1 MNKYELHAHTAECDR
16 VAQHSGAEMVRL
28 YADAGYSGMVITDH
42 YFSLFYE
49 WFKDEFCPSDHKS
62 IIDRYLRGYHSA
74 RNEAERIGFSLLCGA
89 EVRFDNTPNDY
100 LIYGLEEDD
109 LYTLPLLNRL
119 KNLPELIS
127 VLPDHA
133 VIVQAHPFREASYID
148 HIRLFPRHV
157 HGVEVYNACRTDF
170 ENAMAK
176 QYAESYGLLE
186 FAGSDNHR
194 AGKQQLLGG
203 MQAQTPV
210 LDEQDFVRRVKSGE
224 ITPFC
229 RTATE

>member
-16 VAQHSGAEMVRL
+16 VALHSGDEMVRL

-119 KNLPELIS
+119 KNLRELLA
-127 VLPDHA
+127 VLPDRA
-133 VIVQAHPFREASYID
+133 VVVQAHPFRDNMTVVSPD
-148 HIRLFPRHV
+148 LLF
-157 HGVEVYNACRTDF
+157 GVEAHNGRTSPF
-170 ENAMAK
+170 RNKMARD
-176 QYAESYGLLE
+176 YAEHYGKVMTS
-186 FAGSDNHR
+186 GSDFHKMKDLAKGGIATPR
-194 AGKQQLLGG
+194 TVTCSAELVELL
-203 MQAQTPV
+203 
-210 LDEQDFVRRVKSGE
+210 KSGDYSLIGE
-224 ITPFC
+224 Q
-229 RTATE
+229 E

>member
-49 WFKDEFCPSDHKS
+49 WFKDEFCPADHKS

-119 KNLPELIS
+119 KNLRELLA
-127 VLPDHA
+127 VLPDRA
-133 VIVQAHPFREASYID
+133 VVVQAHPFRDNMTVVSPD
-148 HIRLFPRHV
+148 LLF
-157 HGVEVYNACRTDF
+157 GVEAHNGRTSPF
-170 ENAMAK
+170 RNKMARD
-176 QYAESYGLLE
+176 YAEHYGKVMTS
-186 FAGSDNHR
+186 GSDFHKMKDLAKGGIATPR
-194 AGKQQLLGG
+194 TVTCSAELVELL
-203 MQAQTPV
+203 
-210 LDEQDFVRRVKSGE
+210 KSGDYSLIRE
-224 ITPFC
+224 Q
-229 RTATE
+229 E

>member
-74 RNEAERIGFSLLCGA
+74 CNEAERIGFSLLCGA

-109 LYTLPLLNRL
+109 LYTLPILNRL
-119 KNLPELIS
+119 KNLRELLA
-127 VLPDHA
+127 VLPDRA
-133 VIVQAHPFREASYID
+133 VVVQAHPFRDNMTVVSPD
-148 HIRLFPRHV
+148 LLF
-157 HGVEVYNACRTDF
+157 GVEAHNGRTSPF
-170 ENAMAK
+170 RNKMARD
-176 QYAESYGLLE
+176 YAEHYGKVMTS
-186 FAGSDNHR
+186 GSDFHKLKDLAKGGIATPR
-194 AGKQQLLGG
+194 TVTCSAELVELL
-203 MQAQTPV
+203 
-210 LDEQDFVRRVKSGE
+210 KSGDYSLIGE
-224 ITPFC
+224 Q
-229 RTATE
+229 E

>member
-119 KNLPELIS
+119 KNLRELLA
-127 VLPDHA
+127 VLPDRA
-133 VIVQAHPFREASYID
+133 VVVQAHPFRDNMTVVSPD
-148 HIRLFPRHV
+148 LLF
-157 HGVEVYNACRTDF
+157 GVEAHNGRTSPF
-170 ENAMAK
+170 RNKMARD
-176 QYAESYGLLE
+176 YAEHYGKVMTS
-186 FAGSDNHR
+186 GSDFHKLKDLAKGGIATPR
-194 AGKQQLLGG
+194 TVTCSAELVELL
-203 MQAQTPV
+203 
-210 LDEQDFVRRVKSGE
+210 KSGDYSLIGE
-224 ITPFC
+224 Q
-229 RTATE
+229 E

>member
-119 KNLPELIS
+119 KNLRELLA
-127 VLPDHA
+127 VLPDRA
-133 VIVQAHPFREASYID
+133 VVVQAHPFRDNMTVVSPD
-148 HIRLFPRHV
+148 LLF
-157 HGVEVYNACRTDF
+157 GVEAHNGRTSPF
-170 ENAMAK
+170 RNKMARD
-176 QYAESYGLLE
+176 YAEHYGKVMTS
-186 FAGSDNHR
+186 GSDFHKMKDLAR
-194 AGKQQLLGG
+194 GGIATPRTVTCSAELVELL
-203 MQAQTPV
+203 
-210 LDEQDFVRRVKSGE
+210 KSGDYSLIGE
-224 ITPFC
+224 Q
-229 RTATE
+229 E

>member
-119 KNLPELIS
+119 KNLRELLA
-127 VLPDHA
+127 VLPDRA
-133 VIVQAHPFREASYID
+133 VVVQAHPFRDNMTVVSPD
-148 HIRLFPRHV
+148 LLF
-157 HGVEVYNACRTDF
+157 GVEAHNGRTSPF
-170 ENAMAK
+170 RNKMARD
-176 QYAESYGLLE
+176 YAEHYGKVMTS
-186 FAGSDNHR
+186 GSDFHKMKDLAR
-194 AGKQQLLGG
+194 GGIATSRTMTCSAELVELL
-203 MQAQTPV
+203 
-210 LDEQDFVRRVKSGE
+210 KSGDYSLIGE
-224 ITPFC
+224 Q
-229 RTATE
+229 E

>member
-16 VAQHSGAEMVRL
+16 VALHSGDEMVRL

-119 KNLPELIS
+119 KNLRELLA
-127 VLPDHA
+127 VLPDRA
-133 VIVQAHPFREASYID
+133 VVVQAHPFRDNMTVVSPD
-148 HIRLFPRHV
+148 LLF
-157 HGVEVYNACRTDF
+157 GVEAHNGRTSPF
-170 ENAMAK
+170 RNKMARD
-176 QYAESYGLLE
+176 YAEHYGKVMTS
-186 FAGSDNHR
+186 GSDFHKMKDLAKGGIVTPR
-194 AGKQQLLGG
+194 TVTCSAELVELLKSGDYSLIGKQ
-203 MQAQTPV
+203 
-210 LDEQDFVRRVKSGE
+210 E
-224 ITPFC
+224 
-229 RTATE
+229 

>member
-109 LYTLPLLNRL
+109 LYTLPLLNKL
-119 KNLPELIS
+119 KNLRELLA
-127 VLPDHA
+127 VLPDRA
-133 VIVQAHPFREASYID
+133 VVVQAHPFRDNMTVVSPD
-148 HIRLFPRHV
+148 LLF
-157 HGVEVYNACRTDF
+157 GVEAHNGRTSPF
-170 ENAMAK
+170 RNKMARD
-176 QYAESYGLLE
+176 YAEHYGKVMTS
-186 FAGSDNHR
+186 GSDFHKMKDLAR
-194 AGKQQLLGG
+194 GGIATPRTVTCSAELVELL
-203 MQAQTPV
+203 
-210 LDEQDFVRRVKSGE
+210 KSGDYSLIGE
-224 ITPFC
+224 Q
-229 RTATE
+229 E

>member
-119 KNLPELIS
+119 KNLRELLA
-127 VLPDHA
+127 VLPGRA
-133 VIVQAHPFREASYID
+133 VIVQAHPFRVNMTVTDPEL
-148 HIRLFPRHV
+148 LF
-157 HGVEVYNACRTDF
+157 GVEVHNGRTSPF
-170 ENAMAK
+170 RNKMARD
-176 QYAESYGLLE
+176 YAEHYGKVMTS
-186 FAGSDNHR
+186 GSDFHKLKDLARGGIATPR
-194 AGKQQLLGG
+194 AVTCSAELVELL
-203 MQAQTPV
+203 
-210 LDEQDFVRRVKSGE
+210 KSGDYSLIGE
-224 ITPFC
+224 Q
-229 RTATE
+229 E

>member
-119 KNLPELIS
+119 KNLRELLA

-133 VIVQAHPFREASYID
+133 VVVQAHPFRDNMTVVSPD
-148 HIRLFPRHV
+148 LLF
-157 HGVEVYNACRTDF
+157 GVEAHNGRTSPF
-170 ENAMAK
+170 RNKMARD
-176 QYAESYGLLE
+176 YAEHYGKVMTS
-186 FAGSDNHR
+186 GSDFHKMKDLAKGGIATPR
-194 AGKQQLLGG
+194 TVTCSAELVELL
-203 MQAQTPV
+203 
-210 LDEQDFVRRVKSGE
+210 KSGDYSLIGE
-224 ITPFC
+224 Q
-229 RTATE
+229 E

>member
-109 LYTLPLLNRL
+109 LYTLPILNRL
-119 KNLPELIS
+119 KNLRELLA
-127 VLPDHA
+127 VLPDRA
-133 VIVQAHPFREASYID
+133 VVVQAHPFRDNMTVVSPD
-148 HIRLFPRHV
+148 LLF
-157 HGVEVYNACRTDF
+157 GVEAHNGRTSPF
-170 ENAMAK
+170 RNKMARD
-176 QYAESYGLLE
+176 YAEHYGKVMTS
-186 FAGSDNHR
+186 GSDFHKMKDLAKGGIATPR
-194 AGKQQLLGG
+194 TVTCSAELVELL
-203 MQAQTPV
+203 
-210 LDEQDFVRRVKSGE
+210 KSGDYSLIGE
-224 ITPFC
+224 Q
-229 RTATE
+229 E

>member
-119 KNLPELIS
+119 KNLRELLA
-127 VLPDHA
+127 VLPDRA
-133 VIVQAHPFREASYID
+133 VVVQAHPFRDNMTVVSPD
-148 HIRLFPRHV
+148 LLF
-157 HGVEVYNACRTDF
+157 GVEAHNGRTSPF
-170 ENAMAK
+170 RNKMARD
-176 QYAESYGLLE
+176 YAEHYGKVMTS
-186 FAGSDNHR
+186 GSDFHKMKDLAKGGIATPR
-194 AGKQQLLGG
+194 TVTCSAELVELL
-203 MQAQTPV
+203 
-210 LDEQDFVRRVKSGE
+210 KSGDYSLIRE
-224 ITPFC
+224 Q
-229 RTATE
+229 E

>member
-16 VAQHSGAEMVRL
+16 VAQHSGAEIVRL
-28 YADAGYSGMVITDH
+28 YADAGYNGMVITDH
-42 YFSLFYE
+42 YFSLFYK

-133 VIVQAHPFREASYID
+133 VIVQAHPFRVNMTVTDPEL
-148 HIRLFPRHV
+148 LF
-157 HGVEVYNACRTDF
+157 GVEVHNGRTSPF
-170 ENAMAK
+170 RNELALT
-176 QYAESYGLLE
+176 YARHYGKVMTS
-186 FAGSDNHR
+186 GSDFHKLKDLAKGGIATPR
-194 AGKQQLLGG
+194 TVTCSAELVELL
-203 MQAQTPV
+203 
-210 LDEQDFVRRVKSGE
+210 KSGDYSLIGE
-224 ITPFC
+224 Q
-229 RTATE
+229 E

>member
-49 WFKDEFCPSDHKS
+49 WFKDEFCPSNHKS

-119 KNLPELIS
+119 KNLRELLA
-127 VLPDHA
+127 VLPDRA
-133 VIVQAHPFREASYID
+133 VVVQAHPFRDNMTVVSPD
-148 HIRLFPRHV
+148 LLF
-157 HGVEVYNACRTDF
+157 GVEAHNGRTSPF
-170 ENAMAK
+170 RNKMARD
-176 QYAESYGLLE
+176 YAEHYGKVMTS
-186 FAGSDNHR
+186 GSDFHKMKDLAKGGIATPR
-194 AGKQQLLGG
+194 TVTCSAELVELL
-203 MQAQTPV
+203 
-210 LDEQDFVRRVKSGE
+210 KSGDYSLIGE
-224 ITPFC
+224 Q
-229 RTATE
+229 E

>member
-109 LYTLPLLNRL
+109 LYTIPLLNRL
-119 KNLPELIS
+119 KNLRELLA
-127 VLPDHA
+127 VLPDRA
-133 VIVQAHPFREASYID
+133 VVVQAHPFRDNMTVVSPD
-148 HIRLFPRHV
+148 LLF
-157 HGVEVYNACRTDF
+157 GVEAHNGRTSPF
-170 ENAMAK
+170 RNKMARD
-176 QYAESYGLLE
+176 YAEHYGKVMTS
-186 FAGSDNHR
+186 GSDFHKMKDLAR
-194 AGKQQLLGG
+194 GGIATPRTVTCSAELVELL
-203 MQAQTPV
+203 
-210 LDEQDFVRRVKSGE
+210 KSGDYSLIGE
-224 ITPFC
+224 Q
-229 RTATE
+229 E

>member
-89 EVRFDNTPNDY
+89 EVRFDNTSNDY

-109 LYTLPLLNRL
+109 LYTLPILNRL
-119 KNLPELIS
+119 KNLRELLA
-127 VLPDHA
+127 VLPDRA
-133 VIVQAHPFREASYID
+133 VVVQAHPFRDNMTVVSPD
-148 HIRLFPRHV
+148 LLF
-157 HGVEVYNACRTDF
+157 GVEAHNGRTSPF
-170 ENAMAK
+170 RNKMARD
-176 QYAESYGLLE
+176 YAEHYGKVMTS
-186 FAGSDNHR
+186 GSDFHKLKDLAKGGIATPR
-194 AGKQQLLGG
+194 TVTCSAELVELL
-203 MQAQTPV
+203 
-210 LDEQDFVRRVKSGE
+210 KSGDYSLIGE
-224 ITPFC
+224 Q
-229 RTATE
+229 E

>member
-16 VAQHSGAEMVRL
+16 VAQHSGAEIVRL

-62 IIDRYLRGYHSA
+62 IIDRYLCGYHSA

-100 LIYGLEEDD
+100 LIYGLEESD
-109 LYTLPLLNRL
+109 LYRLPLLNRL

-133 VIVQAHPFREASYID
+133 VIVQAHPFRVNMTVTD
-148 HIRLFPRHV
+148 PDLLF
-157 HGVEVYNACRTDF
+157 GVEAHNGRTSPF
-170 ENAMAK
+170 RNKMARD
-176 QYAESYGLLE
+176 YAEHYGKVMTS
-186 FAGSDNHR
+186 GSDIHHIK
-194 AGKQQLLGG
+194 ALASGG
-203 MQAQTPV
+203 IATARQIGCARDLVDV
-210 LDEQDFVRRVKSGE
+210 LRSGE
-224 ITPFC
+224 YTLITGKED
-229 RTATE
+229 ATC

>member
-16 VAQHSGAEMVRL
+16 VAQHSGAEMVKL

-119 KNLPELIS
+119 KNLRELLAL
-127 VLPDHA
+127 LPDRA
-133 VIVQAHPFREASYID
+133 VVVQAHPFRDNMTVVSPD
-148 HIRLFPRHV
+148 LLF
-157 HGVEVYNACRTDF
+157 GVEAHNGRTSPF
-170 ENAMAK
+170 RNKMARD
-176 QYAESYGLLE
+176 YAEHYGKVMTS
-186 FAGSDNHR
+186 GSDFHKMKDLAKGGIATER
-194 AGKQQLLGG
+194 TLASSGDLVDLL
-203 MQAQTPV
+203 
-210 LDEQDFVRRVKSGE
+210 KSGDYSL
-224 ITPFC
+224 ITGS
-229 RTATE
+229 